1 MSTSPPS
8 WGFIRLKALLAPI
21 GPLPFGRST
30 YLRGVKEGRFPAPVR
45 IGPNAVAWRVADI
58 LELID
63 RLSAGSDPPE
73 NVRRDLKKPL
83 RLRNGPTLSPAKE
96 KDVGHRTSPAPADPG
111 RPK

>member
-1 MSTSPPS
+1 VSTSPPN

-30 YLRGVKEGRFPAPVR
+30 FLRGVKEGRFPAPVR

-63 RLSAGSDPPE
+63 RLSAGNDPPE

-83 RLRNGPTLSPAKE
+83 RLRNGPTLSQTKE
-96 KDVGHRTSPAPADPG
+96 KEVGDPPSPPSADPG